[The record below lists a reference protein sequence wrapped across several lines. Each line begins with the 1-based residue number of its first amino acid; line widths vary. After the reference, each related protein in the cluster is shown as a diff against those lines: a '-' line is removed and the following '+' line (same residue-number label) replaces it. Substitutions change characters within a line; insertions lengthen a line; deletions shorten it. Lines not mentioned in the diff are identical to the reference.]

1 MFKRRKEAD
10 LGDAARDEQLQRFL
24 DDAETFYGL
33 DSGSVPGLR
42 IHVIGEERIF
52 LCVLRASL
60 IEMQTSV
67 AELRDPVP
75 VDEGQFVVT
84 TTRAI
89 FMGARQ
95 VRRWGWDQLAS
106 VEHAD
111 AGPWTSIG
119 VSNRQREFGVRY
131 DDAHRDEI
139 RFSIDLAIANAHGT
153 RPDLVRQLAE
163 ELTEFRAERSLRA
176 T

>member
-1 MFKRRKEAD
+1 
-10 LGDAARDEQLQRFL
+10 
-24 DDAETFYGL
+24 
-33 DSGSVPGLR
+33 
-42 IHVIGEERIF
+42 
-52 LCVLRASL
+52 
-60 IEMQTSV
+60 
-67 AELRDPVP
+67 
-75 VDEGQFVVT
+75 
-84 TTRAI
+84 
-89 FMGARQ
+89 MGARQ

-119 VSNRQREFGVRY
+119 VSNRQREFGVLY

-153 RPDLVRQLAE
+153 RADLVRQLAD